1 MASFDTIYKAS
12 VIGTFITLIWYT
24 IETARIRKI
33 NTKQK
38 DLQLL
43 PAMMIYM
50 RQHSGTERPFIR
62 NIGFGT
68 AFAVEVLPSTVKEA
82 KVYDFRFD
90 LADGNNTLVPEEER
104 QIGVNVDVNGKYDTN
119 TKPLPTFAGYYF
131 PPNLQ
136 MIEAHKEAGATGTI
150 ANLAT
155 ERGLIVHFKDI
166 TGQKYETS
174 INFSANGISV
184 KKAPKRVGGI
194 AWRKTMRI

>member
-1 MASFDTIYKAS
+1 MVSFDTVYKVS
-12 VIGTFITLIWYT
+12 VIGTFVTLVWYT

-68 AFAVEVLPSTVKEA
+68 AFTVEVLPSTVEEA
-82 KVYDFRFD
+82 KTYDFSFD

-104 QIGVNVDVNGKYDTN
+104 QIGINVQVDGKTDAN
-119 TKPLPTFAGYYF
+119 SRPLPTFANYYF

-136 MIEAHKEAGATGTI
+136 AIKDHKEAGATGTI
-150 ANLAT
+150 RTLAT
-155 ERGLIVHFKDI
+155 ERDLKINFRDI
-166 TGQKYETS
+166 TGQKYET
-174 INFSANGISV
+174 IVNFSADGISV
-184 KKAPKRVGGI
+184 SKAPKRI
-194 AWRKTMRI
+194 